1 MFVGVS
7 RENGSRGHWKSED
20 NTSIINQLL
29 SNTGKS
35 STTSLIK
42 VLSFVCSPDWNY
54 LHKKKKKEKQN
65 SISHA
70 LSVYLNHV
78 TCPHHGKCSNHVETK
93 ARVTRT
99 RINWDWGGKQ
109 CVSGGL
115 LSHVTVVAHRSQG
128 LSCWHD
134 HPLKAQPRCMFTDER
149 QTQLTKS
156 IRKVNTCEKA
166 DV

>member
-1 MFVGVS
+1 MFLEKTEVGGTERV
-7 RENGSRGHWKSED
+7 KT
-20 NTSIINQLL
+20 NTSTIKQLL
-29 SNTGKS
+29 SNTRKS

-42 VLSFVCSPDWNY
+42 VLSFICSPDWNY
-54 LHKKKKKEKQN
+54 LHNKKKKKKQN

-70 LSVYLNHV
+70 LAVYLNHV
-78 TCPHHGKCSNHVETK
+78 TCPHHRKCSNHVGAK

-109 CVSGGL
+109 SVSRGL

-134 HPLKAQPRCMFTDER
+134 HPLKALPRCMFTDER